1 MVEDARFED
10 GVPASDQPLRL
21 AVESVEDLNVASALL
36 QDAVGTA
43 GDIAWMPRRRRLV
56 MQVNRFRWEDHDK
69 AAQQRRPF
77 ERVRTAIVID
87 SVLSVKAR
95 GLDPSDRETLFAL
108 LSLEFEPGEDGAGR
122 LILHLAGDG
131 DLALEVECIEMA
143 LSDISK
149 PWVAKAGAP
158 DHKLDEPE

>member
-1 MVEDARFED
+1 MTEDATFED
-10 GVPASDQPLRL
+10 GAERALDLG
-21 AVESVEDLNVASALL
+21 AMDAEDLKVLSALC
-36 QDAVGTA
+36 QDAVLPGGGMQYRKA
-43 GDIAWMPRRRRLV
+43 DRRFALLL
-56 MQVNRFRWEDHDK
+56 NRFRWEDHDK

-108 LSLEFEPGEDGAGR
+108 LSLELEPGEDGAGR